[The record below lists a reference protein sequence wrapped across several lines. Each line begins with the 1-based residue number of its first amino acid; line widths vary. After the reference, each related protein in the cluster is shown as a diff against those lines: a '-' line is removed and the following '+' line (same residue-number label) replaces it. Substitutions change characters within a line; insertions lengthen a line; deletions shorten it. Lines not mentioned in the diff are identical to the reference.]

1 MQKLTMR
8 LLIISCLLLVTFA
21 SCTFR
26 TVKGFTKISS
36 EKKVYSS
43 PYFSSAVTDYVYK
56 ANITVYGKSLS
67 GLFIAKKI
75 NDSTHRVVFTTE
87 FGNSLMDLEIGP
99 ESFKV
104 NSIVEDLDKKII
116 LKTLKNDFRLIL
128 ANKHFIRNEYENGQ
142 EKVYQSKDGSRFN
155 FLFADKK
162 AEQLHKIVRASRF
175 KEKVIVSFTSTNGQL
190 AETIYVKH
198 KNIKLGIAL
207 NYLKN

>member
-1 MQKLTMR
+1 
-8 LLIISCLLLVTFA
+8 
-21 SCTFR
+21 
-26 TVKGFTKISS
+26 
-36 EKKVYSS
+36 
-43 PYFSSAVTDYVYK
+43 VYK